1 MITDAGAANPKS
13 GKRPAPRPVAVYGR
27 SMDTGRARRVAALV
41 LAAAATASSLAGCS
55 SSSSGSGTSVFR
67 VKPGECFLPPSKIQ
81 LELTSLKRVPC
92 TSGHTQEAYAIVA
105 YNGSGSDLTG
115 DYPGDA
121 VLKTYADGV
130 CAQKFASYVGVDYQ
144 DSTLFFTYLLPSARG
159 WQQSHDRKIIC
170 FVTTTGAVL
179 HKSVKGTKT

>member
-1 MITDAGAANPKS
+1 
-13 GKRPAPRPVAVYGR
+13 
-27 SMDTGRARRVAALV
+27 MDTGRARRVSALLLAVAAS
-41 LAAAATASSLAGCS
+41 ATALAGCS
-55 SSSSGSGTSVFR
+55 SSSSGKGTSVFH
-67 VKPGECFLPPSKIQ
+67 VKAGECFTPPKKVQ
-81 LELTSLKRVPC
+81 AELTSLNRVPC
-92 TSGHTQEAYAIVA
+92 TSGHTQEAYAVVG
-105 YNGSGSDLTG
+105 YTGSGSGFTDE
-115 DYPGDA
+115 YPGDT

-159 WQQSHDRKIIC
+159 WQQSHDRNVIC

>member
-1 MITDAGAANPKS
+1 
-13 GKRPAPRPVAVYGR
+13 
-27 SMDTGRARRVAALV
+27 MDTGRARRGAALV
-41 LAAAATASSLAGCS
+41 LAVAATAGSLAGCGGS
-55 SSSSGSGTSVFR
+55 SKGDGTSVFR
-67 VKPGECFLPPSKIQ
+67 VKAGQCFLPPGKVQ
-81 LELTSLKRVPC
+81 AELTSLKRVSC
-92 TSGHTQEAYAIVA
+92 TSGHTQEAYAVVS
-105 YNGSGSDLTG
+105 YSPPSNSGGGGITD
-115 DYPGDA
+115 DYPGDT

-130 CAQKFASYVGVDYQ
+130 CAQKFSSYVGVDYQ